1 MIAKLLSALVLAVSM
16 ASVPVFA
23 KAPDLGLLT
32 TSGAPASLDQWV
44 GKGKWV
50 LVMFWATN
58 CAICE
63 QNKPSIVEFHDKYKD
78 KNAVVVG
85 VAIDGMD
92 KIEQIKEKMR
102 EIPANYTDLV
112 AQDLGLMAANF
123 QIAADEPFRGTPT
136 YWFFSP
142 KGELKAVNPG
152 PVRLQALED
161 YMARFPNG

>member
-1 MIAKLLSALVLAVSM
+1 MIAKSLSSLLLAISLASAPA
-16 ASVPVFA
+16 FA

-32 TSGAPASLDQWV
+32 TSGAPASLDRWV

-50 LVMFWATN
+50 LVMFWATT

-63 QNKPSIVEFHDKYKD
+63 QNKPSIIEFHNKH
-78 KNAVVVG
+78 KNNDAVVVG
-85 VAIDGMD
+85 VAIDGID
-92 KIEQIKEKMR
+92 KIASIKEKMR
-102 EIPANYTDLV
+102 EIPASYTDLV
-112 AQDLGLMAANF
+112 AEDLGLMAANF